1 MLRVMPKRRR
11 SEPMPDVFET
21 FAHRVDEGDRGDGGD
36 QPSRPIDATQV
47 AKGAGLSLGL
57 MILAALGFVL
67 GFWTG
72 TQNEPDLAYDH
83 LVWEGIIKVGFA
95 ALCGA
100 LAAAVVLALATLAI
114 GVPWVQRQRQR
125 NRVR

>member
-21 FAHRVDEGDRGDGGD
+21 FAHRVDEGDE
-36 QPSRPIDATQV
+36 SAAPIDAAQM

-95 ALCGA
+95 ALCGV
-100 LAAAVVLALATLAI
+100 LAAALVLALATLAI
-114 GVPWVQRQRQR
+114 GVPWVQRQRQSDR
-125 NRVR
+125 RR

>member
-1 MLRVMPKRRR
+1 MLPRMPKPRRTG
-11 SEPMPDVFET
+11 PPPDVFET
-21 FAHRVDEGDRGDGGD
+21 FAHRVDETDEPGG
-36 QPSRPIDATQV
+36 PIAPGQV

-57 MILAALGFVL
+57 MVLAMFGFVL

-95 ALCGA
+95 VVCGL
-100 LAAAVVLALATLAI
+100 LAAGFILALATLAVGI
-114 GVPWVQRQRQR
+114 PWVQRQRER
-125 NRVR
+125 SR

>member
-1 MLRVMPKRRR
+1 MPKRRS
-11 SEPMPDVFET
+11 SEPLPDVFET
-21 FAHRVDEGDRGDGGD
+21 FAHRVDEDESGT
-36 QPSRPIDATQV
+36 PIDATQV

-57 MILAALGFVL
+57 MILTTLGFVL

-83 LVWEGIIKVGFA
+83 LIWEGIIKIGFA
-95 ALCGA
+95 VLCGL

-114 GVPWVQRQRQR
+114 GLPWVQRQR
-125 NRVR
+125 NRRR

>member
-1 MLRVMPKRRR
+1 MLPGMPKRRR

-21 FAHRVDEGDRGDGGD
+21 FAHRVDEAQESGE
-36 QPSRPIDATQV
+36 PIDATQV

-57 MILAALGFVL
+57 MVLAALGFVL
-67 GFWTG
+67 GFWLG

-95 ALCGA
+95 VLCGL
-100 LAAAVVLALATLAI
+100 LAAAVVLALATLAV
-114 GVPWVQRQRQR
+114 GLPWVRRQRQR
-125 NRVR
+125 TRG

>member
-1 MLRVMPKRRR
+1 MLRRMPKRRR

-21 FAHRVDEGDRGDGGD
+21 FAHRVDEDEESGA
-36 QPSRPIDATQV
+36 PIDAAQV
-47 AKGAGLSLGL
+47 AKGAGVSLGL

-83 LVWEGIIKVGFA
+83 VVWEGIIKVGFA
-95 ALCGA
+95 ALCGV
-100 LAAAVVLALATLAI
+100 LAAAIVLALATLAI
-114 GVPWVQRQRQR
+114 GIPWVRRQREHR
-125 NRVR
+125 R